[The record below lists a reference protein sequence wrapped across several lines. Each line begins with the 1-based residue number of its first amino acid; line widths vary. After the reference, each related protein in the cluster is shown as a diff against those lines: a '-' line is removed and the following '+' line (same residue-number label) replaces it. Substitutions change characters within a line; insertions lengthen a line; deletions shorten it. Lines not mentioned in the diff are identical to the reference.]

1 MLLVDD
7 ILFAP
12 VRSILWI
19 FREIRDIAQEELDG
33 EAKSITEQ
41 LRTLYMQLETG
52 RITEA
57 EFETGEKLLLDRL
70 DEIESRRSAE
80 NGEPEEG
87 DADEESDADEEPDE
101 DEESD
106 EDETENTDDAG
117 REPDE
122 M

>member
-7 ILFAP
+7 ILCAP

-19 FREIRDIAQEELDG
+19 FREIRDLAQEELDG

-70 DEIESRRSAE
+70 DEIESRRSTE

-87 DADEESDADEEPDE
+87 DADEESDADEEPGE
-101 DEESD
+101 V
-106 EDETENTDDAG
+106 
-117 REPDE
+117 
-122 M
+122 